1 MSGHTGAL
9 RATPLGVRGQQGSG
23 PHLPP
28 ASPLITRAD
37 GADPRAGG
45 VTAPVTAGDGAGNRR
60 ARIGPSYRASP
71 AFARRTPPID
81 RAGRGRGSART
92 LGLTATSIAL
102 TAARALGPA
111 INHRT
116 EPSDGEGDRASG
128 RLPALP
134 ARAFYCRTL
143 PQVTQIPR
151 SLASWDG
158 RMVCNSQDPKGKLA
172 CLADTRPYHHS
183 FLGDSR
189 TRSGSWSTNRTT
201 SKRRGLDLSFHLFH
215 KSRPPLATRARNW
228 SF

>member
-1 MSGHTGAL
+1 MFSHRHLPPPGCASGHTGAL
-9 RATPLGVRGQQGSG
+9 RATPLGVRRHLQGSG
-23 PHLPP
+23 RHLPP
-28 ASPLITRAD
+28 ASPLITRGD

-81 RAGRGRGSART
+81 RTGRGRGSART

-116 EPSDGEGDRASG
+116 VPSDGEGDRASG

-134 ARAFYCRTL
+134 ARTFHCWVQ
-143 PQVTQIPR
+143 PQVTRIQVTCI
-151 SLASWDG
+151 LGWEDG
-158 RMVCNSQDPKGKLA
+158 V
-172 CLADTRPYHHS
+172 
-183 FLGDSR
+183 F
-189 TRSGSWSTNRTT
+189 SGSQGRA
-201 SKRRGLDLSFHLFH
+201 GLS
-215 KSRPPLATRARNW
+215 SW
-228 SF
+228 Y